1 VFLLLMKVQQVFFIY
16 PWDFSRHY
24 VFVVDWHYV
33 LLLIKLQQF
42 FGHHVL
48 ILIKL
53 EKLFVLFFLVANQ
66 VVTSLWA
73 LCC

>member
-1 VFLLLMKVQQVFFIY
+1 MFLLLMKLQQVFIY
-16 PWDFSRHY
+16 PWAFSRHY
-24 VFVVDWHYV
+24 VFVVDWHHV

-53 EKLFVLFFLVANQ
+53 EKFFAFFFG
-66 VVTSLWA
+66 
-73 LCC
+73 C